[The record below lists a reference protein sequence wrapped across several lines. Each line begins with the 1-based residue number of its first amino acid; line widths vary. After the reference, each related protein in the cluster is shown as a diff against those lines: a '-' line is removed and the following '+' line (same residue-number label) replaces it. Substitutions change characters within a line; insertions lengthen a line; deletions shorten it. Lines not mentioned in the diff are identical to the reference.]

1 MKKYLVLVLAVLLT
15 CSLLLPTEA
24 MANAD
29 SGMITTVVYDDG
41 DAGTDVDVGLTPD
54 SPFYYLKLFL
64 EQVRLAF
71 TFSSD
76 AKAERLM
83 AMAELRL
90 AELAALPEAEQ
101 ARYAER
107 LVKSFT
113 KAMEKAEKH
122 QAKHAARWRER
133 VDLAVYHDE
142 EGTVDTAI
150 YHRSQF
156 ALHQAWLKAPEQA
169 KPALEKA
176 MQVSQMG
183 KIRSQTVHEAVYSP
197 GPNIGNG
204 QLKKEQIM
212 TQVREKQP
220 PGQVKKAGIQ
230 AEDELTAGEETEDET
245 DDDSEGQNPSQGVAR
260 GRQTQGR

>member
-1 MKKYLVLVLAVLLT
+1 MKKYFVLVLAVLLT
-15 CSLLLPTEA
+15 CSLLLPTVA
-24 MANAD
+24 MANTE
-29 SGMITTVVYDDG
+29 SGMITTVVYGDG
-41 DAGTDVDVGLTPD
+41 EAGTDVGLTPD
-54 SPFYYLKLFL
+54 SPFYFLKLFL
-64 EQVRLAF
+64 EQVRLTF

-101 ARYAER
+101 ALYAER
-107 LVKSFT
+107 LVKAFT
-113 KAMEKAEKH
+113 KCIEKAEKH
-122 QAKHAARWRER
+122 QAKHAARWHER
-133 VDLAVYHDE
+133 VDLAVYNDE
-142 EGTVDTAI
+142 ETVDTAI

-169 KPALEKA
+169 KPALERA

-183 KIRSQTVHEAVYSP
+183 KLRSQAVHEAVYSP

-220 PGQVKKAGIQ
+220 PGQAKKAGIQ
-230 AEDELTAGEETEDET
+230 AEVEQNEVEETEDEDLET
-245 DDDSEGQNPSQGVAR
+245 DGDPEDPPRETR
-260 GRQTQGR
+260 GRPTRGR

>member
-1 MKKYLVLVLAVLLT
+1 MNKYLVVVLAVLLT
-15 CSLLLPTEA
+15 CSLLPTVA
-24 MANAD
+24 MANGD

-41 DAGTDVDVGLTPD
+41 TAGTDLDVGLTPD
-54 SPFYYLKLFL
+54 SPFYFLKLFF

-90 AELAALPEAEQ
+90 AELAALSEDEQ
-101 ARYAER
+101 AQYAER
-107 LVKSFT
+107 LVKAFT
-113 KAMEKAEKH
+113 KCMEKAEKH

-133 VDLAVYHDE
+133 VDLAVYHE
-142 EGTVDTAI
+142 EETVDTAI

-169 KPALEKA
+169 KPALERA

-183 KIRSQTVHEAVYSP
+183 KLRSQAVHEAVYSP

-220 PGQVKKAGIQ
+220 PGQAKKAGIQ
-230 AEDELTAGEETEDET
+230 PEVEVEEEDEDLEIES
-245 DDDSEGQNPSQGVAR
+245 DDDSQGPPSEFR
-260 GRQTQGR
+260 GRPTRGR